1 MAGAALLRRALGA
14 GDGAAG
20 RRRGSA
26 GGSRRPIRSRLLGTR
41 PGLSARCPRGD
52 ALRLH
57 HRPDGDRTGPPDL
70 TPWLEGPAGRPG
82 RRGLCRRRPGILQP
96 PRPPPSGRCG
106 AAGRVVPCPPV
117 RAWPTGRSTQDR
129 MTGQEAQAYCPALA
143 KRSGSNFYYSF
154 FFLPPDRRDAMHAVY
169 AFCREVDSVVDE
181 PESGSNP
188 HDRLARWREELASLY
203 RTERSTVAPPVEAL
217 SPVMTCLGGHI
228 RRLGIPREY
237 FDDIIAGVAMD
248 LTIKRYATFRDL
260 YQYCYRVASAV
271 GLVCLKIFGARAP
284 EAQTYAINLGIAFQ
298 LTNILR
304 DLKTDGARARIYLP
318 MVDLTRVGHSEQD
331 LLGGACTPAFG

>member
-1 MAGAALLRRALGA
+1 
-14 GDGAAG
+14 
-20 RRRGSA
+20 
-26 GGSRRPIRSRLLGTR
+26 
-41 PGLSARCPRGD
+41 
-52 ALRLH
+52 
-57 HRPDGDRTGPPDL
+57 
-70 TPWLEGPAGRPG
+70 
-82 RRGLCRRRPGILQP
+82 
-96 PRPPPSGRCG
+96 
-106 AAGRVVPCPPV
+106 
-117 RAWPTGRSTQDR
+117 
-129 MTGQEAQAYCPALA
+129 MTSQEAQAYCTALA

-181 PESGSNP
+181 PEPGSNP
-188 HDRLARWREELASLY
+188 HDRLARWREELAGQY
-203 RTERSTVAPPVEAL
+203 RTERNTVSPPVEVL

-304 DLKTDGARARIYLP
+304 DLKTDGARGRIYLP
-318 MVDLTRVGHSEQD
+318 MEDLTRFGHSEQD
-331 LLGGACTPAFG
+331 LLAGAYTPAFVNLMEFECRRAQEYYRVAEAALPEADRRALVPAEIMRAIYHTILERIEACHYRVFSRRITLSPPHRLAVALKAWLACRLSGRRSTPAGLAAQ

>member
-1 MAGAALLRRALGA
+1 
-14 GDGAAG
+14 
-20 RRRGSA
+20 
-26 GGSRRPIRSRLLGTR
+26 
-41 PGLSARCPRGD
+41 
-52 ALRLH
+52 
-57 HRPDGDRTGPPDL
+57 
-70 TPWLEGPAGRPG
+70 
-82 RRGLCRRRPGILQP
+82 
-96 PRPPPSGRCG
+96 
-106 AAGRVVPCPPV
+106 
-117 RAWPTGRSTQDR
+117 
-129 MTGQEAQAYCPALA
+129 MTSQEAQAYCTALA

-181 PESGSNP
+181 PEPGSNP
-188 HDRLARWREELASLY
+188 HDRLARWREELAGQY
-203 RTERSTVAPPVEAL
+203 RTERNTVSPPVEVL

-304 DLKTDGARARIYLP
+304 DLKTDGARGRIYLP
-318 MVDLTRVGHSEQD
+318 MEDLTRFGHSEQD
-331 LLGGACTPAFG
+331 LLAGAYTPAFVNLMEFECRRAQEYYRVAEAALPEADRRALVPAEIMRAIYHTILERIEACHYRVFSRRITLSPPHRLAVALKAWLACRLSGRHSTPAGFVAR

>member
-1 MAGAALLRRALGA
+1 
-14 GDGAAG
+14 
-20 RRRGSA
+20 
-26 GGSRRPIRSRLLGTR
+26 
-41 PGLSARCPRGD
+41 
-52 ALRLH
+52 
-57 HRPDGDRTGPPDL
+57 
-70 TPWLEGPAGRPG
+70 
-82 RRGLCRRRPGILQP
+82 
-96 PRPPPSGRCG
+96 
-106 AAGRVVPCPPV
+106 
-117 RAWPTGRSTQDR
+117 
-129 MTGQEAQAYCPALA
+129 MTSQEAQAYCTALA

-169 AFCREVDSVVDE
+169 TFCREVDSVVDE
-181 PESGSNP
+181 PEPGSNP
-188 HDRLARWREELASLY
+188 HDRLARWREELAGQY
-203 RTERSTVAPPVEAL
+203 RTERNTVSPPVEVL

-271 GLVCLKIFGARAP
+271 GLVCLKIFGARTP

-304 DLKTDGARARIYLP
+304 DLKADGARGRIYLP
-318 MVDLTRVGHSEQD
+318 MEDLTRFEYREQD
-331 LLGGACTPAFG
+331 LLAGAYTPAFVKLMEFECRRAQEYYRAAVAALPDADRRALVPAEIMRAIYHTILERIEACRYRVFTRRITLSPPLRLALALKAWLACRWGKLLPNNFPSPPSWGRGRG